1 MSIHPWQHKL
11 DPSTKPMKLL
21 SFLITFLS
29 VTRSLVLADGIPV
42 DHETGKISVK
52 HSVVSL
58 TADQIEETQT
68 LGTFTLTPDQWREI
82 RAKSPQCPKRFNTI
96 LPVTWNDCTCCV
108 DDEYV
113 IALSRDRIAVLHCDE
128 PDVSLRAVRYEL
140 FKDRRVTTLRM
151 NERGEFHLG
160 GMLIPFPTLL
170 KTFAEAPE
178 GSERNEQG
186 KLMVTV
192 SEYGKVYQ
200 CSRGLDVDLPI
211 GAKPT
216 DAVFASRLKQVAAA
230 ANQMGFRVLF
240 AYGEDESDE

>member
-1 MSIHPWQHKL
+1 M
-11 DPSTKPMKLL
+11 KPIALL
-21 SFLITFLS
+21 IASLFACAP
-29 VTRSLVLADGIPV
+29 LVLADGIPV
-42 DHETGKISVK
+42 DRKTGKVTIA

-58 TADQIEETQT
+58 TAEQIEETET

-82 RAKSPQCPKRFNTI
+82 RAKSPQCPKRFNAI
-96 LPVTWNDCTCCV
+96 LPVTWNDCTCGV

-113 IALSRDRIAVLHCDE
+113 IALSRDRIAVLHSHE

-140 FKDRRVTTLRM
+140 FKDSRVTTLRM

-178 GSERNEQG
+178 GSKCNEQG

-211 GAKPT
+211 GANPT
-216 DAVFASRLKQVAAA
+216 DAVFSSRLKQVAAA

-240 AYGEDESDE
+240 ADGEVESDE